1 MNNLDNPIIIY
12 SGFKNINVGEFSE
25 NVKFKRKKLV
35 ESNHV
40 FNVKEIGS
48 ENICLIS
55 CNVIRQTSVTL
66 EPYLVK
72 LKVSYLL
79 ILVNRAEDL

>member
-25 NVKFKRKKLV
+25 KVKFKRKKLV

-40 FNVKEIGS
+40 FNVKEIG
-48 ENICLIS
+48 
-55 CNVIRQTSVTL
+55 
-66 EPYLVK
+66 
-72 LKVSYLL
+72 
-79 ILVNRAEDL
+79 

>member
-1 MNNLDNPIIIY
+1 MNNHIIIY
-12 SGFKNINVGEFSE
+12 SGFKNIKVGEFSE
-25 NVKFKRKKLV
+25 NVKFKGKKLV

-40 FNVKEIGS
+40 FNVKEIAS
-48 ENICLIS
+48 EHIFLIS

-72 LKVSYLL
+72 LEVS
-79 ILVNRAEDL
+79 